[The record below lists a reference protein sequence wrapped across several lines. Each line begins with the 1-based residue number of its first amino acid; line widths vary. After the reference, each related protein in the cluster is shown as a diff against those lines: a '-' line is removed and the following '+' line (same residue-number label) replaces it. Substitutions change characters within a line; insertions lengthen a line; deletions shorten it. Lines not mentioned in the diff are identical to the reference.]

1 MALDEPSHDPSGAP
15 AGQEN
20 PREAGQRRIP
30 ARRSGLHTFSSLQ
43 NNRDYRYLLSGN
55 LFGNAAQ
62 WLQFVTI
69 GWLALDVSGSALHSI
84 MAVAVRALPTLLLG
98 PWGGVMAD
106 RWDRRG
112 LAMAGQ
118 VVLAVSA
125 LGFALLLA
133 LGRVDTIWYVYA
145 YTVLTGIASTVTQP
159 VRQALI
165 ANTVRR
171 SDLANALA
179 LSAMAVTSMRL
190 LGAAAA
196 GVLIRAVD
204 FQWNFYLEGGLYL
217 GMTLLLIPMRTP
229 YREASA
235 ASRVSPVADL
245 VEGVGYIMKNRTI
258 LRLLLVN
265 FCRTGIFGPL
275 LLLLPAY
282 ASEALGAGA
291 GVGTTMI
298 VSMGIGGVIASIAI
312 SSWGFPTKK
321 GLVCLFSF
329 ITGSGVFFT
338 LGLSHWIWYSV
349 PIMFVMGLSQTH
361 FIVSNQTLVQT
372 MVPDT
377 LRGRV
382 SSVWHYE
389 QGMIPLFSG
398 LIGILAAFIGIASSM
413 IWFGGAALVLGLIFL
428 IGFKDIRAID

>member
-1 MALDEPSHDPSGAP
+1 MVPGEPSNGPSGPP
-15 AGQEN
+15 AGQDN
-20 PREAGQRRIP
+20 PQVAGQRRTP
-30 ARRSGLHTFSSLQ
+30 ARRGGIHTFSSLQ
-43 NNRDYRYLLSGN
+43 NNRDYRFLLGGN
-55 LFGNAAQ
+55 LFANAAQ
-62 WLQFVTI
+62 WLQFVTV
-69 GWLALDVSGSALHSI
+69 GWLALDVSGSPLHSI

-98 PWGGVMAD
+98 PWSGVIAD
-106 RWDRRG
+106 RWDRRR
-112 LAMAGQ
+112 LAMASQ
-118 VVLAVSA
+118 VALAVSA
-125 LGFALLLA
+125 LGFALLLT
-133 LGRVDTIWYVYA
+133 LERVDTIWYVYG

-159 VRQALI
+159 ARQALI

-179 LSAMAVTSMRL
+179 LNAMAVTSMRL
-190 LGAAAA
+190 LGAAVA
-196 GVLIRAVD
+196 GVLIQAVD

-217 GMTLLLIPMRTP
+217 GMTLLLIPMGTP

-235 ASRVSPVADL
+235 ASRVSPIADL

-265 FCRTGIFGPL
+265 FARTAIFGPL

-282 ASEALGAGA
+282 ASEALGAGP

-298 VSMGIGGVIASIAI
+298 VSMGIGGVIASLAI
-312 SSWGFPTKK
+312 SSWGFQTKK
-321 GLVCLFSF
+321 GLVCLISL

-338 LGLSHWIWYSV
+338 LGLSQWIWYSV
-349 PIMFVMGLSQTH
+349 PIMFIMGLSQTY
-361 FIVSNQTLVQT
+361 FIVSNQTLIQT
-372 MVPDT
+372 IVPDA

-398 LIGILAAFIGIASSM
+398 LIGLLAAFIGIALGM
-413 IWFGGAALVLGLIFL
+413 TWFGGAALALGLIFL
-428 IGFKDIRAID
+428 IWFKDVRALD